1 MAKQSA
7 QERPDPTLQRKAAI
21 ARGAALDHAGSVR
34 VESIANF
41 DLDRTIFKTLEGRA
55 ARYVMRKRV
64 GKEIHWQEQA
74 AESVQSAYA
83 NTGIDKALPAVS
95 PELMRFLADECD
107 FDVEHADGSFL
118 DHLYFCFE
126 YSALHY
132 PEQSALVMLLH
143 SILGTGTNTFAMT
156 AEKIP
161 KLRELMSPF
170 DWAHTEAFP
179 SVLRLLYGGPLR
191 EDLRANLH
199 RADALETVRFHR
211 VIDNEPITMS
221 GEDFWIALNYQLI
234 HLVDFLPV
242 ANWSANR
249 NDTSFILFRDLYDL
263 MGQAG
268 KRDAKIDY
276 RPASGPRTL
285 EGEAPSLGGW
295 LITRIPVDL
304 SEAMARKSIV
314 TFSERIGHSLE
325 YSLTWR

>member
-7 QERPDPTLQRKAAI
+7 QQRPDPTLQRKAAI

-34 VESIANF
+34 VESIPNF

-64 GKEIHWQEQA
+64 GKEILWNDDA
-74 AESVQSAYA
+74 ADSVQTAYKA
-83 NTGIDKALPAVS
+83 TEVDKTLPEVS
-95 PELMRFLADECD
+95 PELMRFLVEECD

-132 PEQSALVMLLH
+132 PDQSALVMLLH
-143 SILGTGTNTFAMT
+143 SILGTGTNTFAME

-161 KLRELMSPF
+161 QLQALLSPS
-170 DWAHTEAFP
+170 DWAQTEAFP
-179 SVLRLLYGGPLR
+179 SVLRLLYGGPIR
-191 EDLRANLH
+191 DELRANLR
-199 RADALETVRFHR
+199 RADDLESVRFRR
-211 VIDNEPITMS
+211 VIDNAPITMT

-263 MGQAG
+263 MGRAD

-285 EGEAPSLGGW
+285 EGEQPSLGGW

-325 YSLTWR
+325 YSLTWK